1 MGPLREAMASLNL
14 TMGLPSA
21 GQRQSQGFPAQQQQ
35 QQQPQQRNVY
45 TVVAVLGVAQKPKPC
60 VMIEIQLPPSHR
72 TARMT
77 SGKER
82 EEFWSDHGRGT
93 LPLDALV
100 CIVVRGTAAA
110 AGSGI
115 GVSSGDTAAAAQPPI
130 VMFATVGRR
139 DPKELAGQTPVIGI
153 SFDRGQGVEQVLQL
167 LGQGRLRDVSL
178 VQVSPG

>member
-60 VMIEIQLPPSHR
+60 VMIEIQLPMSHR
-72 TARMT
+72 AARMT

-82 EEFWSDHGRGT
+82 EEFWTDHGRGT

-100 CIVVRGTAAA
+100 CIVVRGTA
-110 AGSGI
+110 GSG
-115 GVSSGDTAAAAQPPI
+115 GGNGASSSDTAVAAQPPI

-139 DPKELAGQTPVIGI
+139 DPKELAGHTPVIGL

-178 VQVSPG
+178 VQVR